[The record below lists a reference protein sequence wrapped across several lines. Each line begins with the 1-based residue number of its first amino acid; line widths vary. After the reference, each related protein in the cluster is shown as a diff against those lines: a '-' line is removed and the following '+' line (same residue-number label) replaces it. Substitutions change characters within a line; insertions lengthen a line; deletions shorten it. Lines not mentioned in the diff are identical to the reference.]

1 MARPPCAGP
10 AAGGPSR
17 PVTEVEVEARLAT
30 GGLKATWQGVMVEGP
45 GWWCV
50 AAIWTRRPTQAGPLT
65 FAPGDRLL
73 EVYWAD
79 RWYNVF
85 RVAAPEPAGRL
96 RRGARRLKGY
106 YVNLATPARLAEAG
120 TAACRRPPA
129 GAGRPRLVYVDGVLD
144 AVVLPDGRW
153 RWLDR
158 AEFRHLLGLG
168 GRGRG
173 TARCGSAT
181 AGAGPDAGAGGPARS
196 AGAGPDEATGTVDR
210 AAWIAAARR
219 LAVRLARDAQAFVAG
234 LVPWDDLERAL
245 DGAGTVP
252 VAPGA
257 DHRQPG
263 TAGRERAP
271 G

>member
-1 MARPPCAGP
+1 M
-10 AAGGPSR
+10 
-17 PVTEVEVEARLAT
+17 TEVEVEARLAT

-106 YVNLATPARLAEAG
+106 YVNLATPARLGEAG

-129 GAGRPRLVYVDGVLD
+129 GAGGGGPGDGGGGRGGVGF
-144 AVVLPDGRW
+144 AGGRW
-153 RWLDR
+153 RWLGR
-158 AEFRHLLGLG
+158 GGLRHLLRPG

-173 TARCGSAT
+173 TAGCGSAR
-181 AGAGPDAGAGGPARS
+181 AGAGRDAGAGGPARS

-263 TAGRERAP
+263 MAGREGAP